1 MNDKWM
7 SVIQIVP
14 TQISRTTWK
23 QTVIRLKDLISN
35 QIDRSEC
42 NPPKRGRW
50 VGSDDLEAQRQIVGT
65 CSSVTVPAPMADTV
79 NQSLHTFNDEFWR
92 SLSIHPIQYSRQR
105 LSICQSYYM
114 KWNLI
119 CQIWPWGMMSPSHG
133 SPLSATNQ
141 RTLH

>member
-1 MNDKWM
+1 MGGFFFGLVFGLFLIYSEEDTYLVNDKWM

-79 NQSLHTFNDEFWR
+79 NQSLHTFNDEF
-92 SLSIHPIQYSRQR
+92 
-105 LSICQSYYM
+105 
-114 KWNLI
+114 
-119 CQIWPWGMMSPSHG
+119 
-133 SPLSATNQ
+133 
-141 RTLH
+141 